1 MALNFKNYER
11 AERVSLGTIANI
23 AGPGGKIK
31 PVSIANFTDE
41 NKRVVILITQKSGES
56 DTVTCSP
63 EVSKRLRSKE
73 LSIPQLATFEVIEQ
87 LTSTG
92 EIMNLVIM
100 PSSGALIPDYEIT
113 GKEESFT
120 PVATFNVEELIAF

>member
-11 AERVSLGTIANI
+11 AERVSLGTISNI
-23 AGPGGKIK
+23 AGPGGRIK
-31 PVSIANFTDE
+31 PVSIANFMDE
-41 NKRVVILITQKSGES
+41 NKRVVILITQKDGTS

-73 LSIPQLATFEVIEQ
+73 LAISQLATFEVIEQ

-92 EIMNLVIM
+92 EIMNLVVM
-100 PSSGALIPDYEIT
+100 PSSGSLIPDYEIT
-113 GKEESFT
+113 GKEESYS
-120 PVATFNVEELIAF
+120 PVATFNAEELIAF

>member
-11 AERVSLGTIANI
+11 AERVSLGTIGSI
-23 AGPGGKIK
+23 VGPGGKIK
-31 PVSIANFTDE
+31 PVSITNWTDE
-41 NKRVVILITQKSGES
+41 NKRVVILMTEKSGQS

-73 LSIPQLATFEVIEQ
+73 LTIPQLSTFEVIEQ

-92 EIMNLVIM
+92 EIMNLVVM
-100 PSSGALIPDYEIT
+100 PNNASAIPDYEIT
-113 GKEESFT
+113 GKEQSFT

>member
-11 AERVSLGTIANI
+11 AERVSLGTIAKL
-23 AGPGGKIK
+23 AGLGGKIK
-31 PVSIANFTDE
+31 PVSINNFTDE
-41 NKRVVILITQKSGES
+41 NKRVVILVTNKDGES

-73 LSIPQLATFEVIEQ
+73 LTISQLSTFEVIEQ
-87 LTSTG
+87 LTLSG
-92 EIMNLVIM
+92 EIMNLVVM
-100 PSSGALIPDYEIT
+100 PSNGAGIPDYEIT

-120 PVATFNVEELIAF
+120 PVESFNVEELIAF